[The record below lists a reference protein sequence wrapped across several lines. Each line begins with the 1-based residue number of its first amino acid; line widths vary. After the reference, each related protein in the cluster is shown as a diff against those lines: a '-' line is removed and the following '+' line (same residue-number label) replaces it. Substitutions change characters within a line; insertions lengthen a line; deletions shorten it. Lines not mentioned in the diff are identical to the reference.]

1 MKNRLS
7 KPLSILAI
15 LAPIV
20 YLILAV
26 LNYSTPM
33 RKFTG
38 WAIDTFV
45 SEMLFYTFYIKGM
58 EED

>member
-20 YLILAV
+20 YLVLDV
-26 LNYSTPM
+26 LNYDTPM
-33 RKFTG
+33 CRFTG

-45 SEMLFYTFYIKGM
+45 SEMLFYTFYITGM
-58 EED
+58 EDD